1 MAGET
6 LVSLV
11 PPRVRLVNVKPGKFA
26 GRFVATGMADPR
38 DLAEAATTAGSP
50 G

>member
-11 PPRVRLVNVKPGKFA
+11 PPRVRMVNVKPGKFA
-26 GRFVATGMADPR
+26 GRFVATGMADTR
-38 DLAEAATTAGSP
+38 DLAEEAPVA
-50 G
+50 